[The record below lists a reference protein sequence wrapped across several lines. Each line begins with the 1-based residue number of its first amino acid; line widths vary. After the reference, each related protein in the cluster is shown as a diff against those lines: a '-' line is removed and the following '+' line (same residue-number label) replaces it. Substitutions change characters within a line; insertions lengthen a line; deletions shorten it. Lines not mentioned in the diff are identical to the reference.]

1 MLNIFSKISDVG
13 GWFAIIPAALIIFL
27 LISAF
32 FPLNN
37 FYSKSCQK
45 AGWGWKV
52 LGIVLL
58 GVSTF
63 AIASLGG
70 TTGSVILGGAGVA
83 LAFCSFAGFNFSQA

>member
-1 MLNIFSKISDVG
+1 MLNIISKISDVG

-45 AGWGWKV
+45 AGAGWKV
-52 LGIVLL
+52 LGLVLL
-58 GVSTF
+58 GGGIWVIAASAGSTGIIV
-63 AIASLGG
+63 A
-70 TTGSVILGGAGVA
+70 GGASIA
-83 LAFCSFAGFNFSQA
+83 LAFCSFAGFNFSEA